1 LGDPGAGGRV
11 TRFTRARA
19 ALAAGVLGLAAT
31 GAPARLGAQTDP
43 RLRDAVALAQSGQ
56 LDSARARVNRLLAA
70 LPPTDTVFPEA
81 LYTAGLIAADAPTV
95 MRYLQRVIV
104 EYDRSPWADDAL
116 LRLTQLH
123 FAQGDKAATVQA
135 AERMRRDYPDS
146 PLFPQAA
153 FPAGRAYFDL
163 RDETRGCA
171 MIRLALAGAGDNVEL
186 RNQVTFYA
194 ARCPPEGSPAPD
206 TSPVARPAA
215 PRFAV
220 QVLAVRGASQVDEM
234 LVRLRG
240 MGYTSRAVR
249 DTTGLI
255 KVWVGPY
262 PTREDAQ
269 RAQQQLRTQLGG
281 QPFIVEER

>member
-1 LGDPGAGGRV
+1 MTRGA
-11 TRFTRARA
+11 RARA
-19 ALAAGVLGLAAT
+19 ALVVTVAGLAAA
-31 GAPARLGAQTDP
+31 GPRPLAAQTDP

-56 LDSARARVNRLLAA
+56 LDSARARVDRLLAT
-70 LPPTDTVFPEA
+70 LPPTDSVFPEA
-81 LYTAGLIAADAPTV
+81 LYTAGVIAADAPTV

-104 EYDRSPWADDAL
+104 EYDGSPWADDAL

-123 FAQGDKAATVQA
+123 FAQGDPAATVQA

-171 MIRLALAGAGDNVEL
+171 LMRIALAGAGDNVEL

-194 ARCPPEGSPAPD
+194 ARCPPEGGPAPD
-206 TSPVARPAA
+206 SGPAGRPTA

-220 QVLAVRGASQVDEM
+220 QVLAVRSTTQVDEM
-234 LVRLRG
+234 LTRLRG
-240 MGYTSRAVR
+240 MGFISRVVR
-249 DTTGLI
+249 DTTGFF

-262 PTREDAQ
+262 PTREEAQ
-269 RAQQQLRTQLGG
+269 RVQQQLRTRLGG

>member
-1 LGDPGAGGRV
+1 MTRHAG
-11 TRFTRARA
+11 ARA
-19 ALAAGVLGLAAT
+19 ALAAGVLGLAWV
-31 GAPARLGAQTDP
+31 GPGRLDAQTDP
-43 RLRDAVALAQSGQ
+43 RLRNAVALAQSGQ
-56 LDSARARVNRLLAA
+56 LDSARTLVDRLLAT
-70 LPPTDTVFPEA
+70 LPPTDSVFPEA
-81 LYTAGLIAADAPTV
+81 LYTAGLVAADAPTV

-123 FAQGDKAATVQA
+123 FAQGDAASTVQA

-153 FPAGRAYFDL
+153 FPAARAYFDL

-171 MIRLALAGAGDNVEL
+171 LIRIALAGAGDNVEL
-186 RNQVTFYA
+186 RNQVNFYA
-194 ARCPPEGSPAPD
+194 ARCPPEGGPAPD
-206 TSPVARPAA
+206 AARPAA

-220 QVLAVRGASQVDEM
+220 QVLAVRGTAQVDEM
-234 LVRLRG
+234 LTRLRG
-240 MGYTSRAVR
+240 MGYTTRVVR
-249 DTTGLI
+249 DTTGLF

-262 PTREDAQ
+262 PTREAAQ
-269 RAQQQLRTQLGG
+269 QAQQQIRTRLGG

>member
-1 LGDPGAGGRV
+1 MGGPGAGGRL
-11 TRFTRARA
+11 TRRARA
-19 ALAAGVLGLAAT
+19 AMAAVVLGLAAVV
-31 GAPARLGAQTDP
+31 APGRLAAQTDP
-43 RLRDAVALAQSGQ
+43 RLRDAVGLAQSGQ
-56 LDSARARVNRLLAA
+56 LDSARVLVDRLLGR
-70 LPPTDTVFPEA
+70 LPPTDSVYPEA

-123 FAQGDKAATVQA
+123 FAQENPAATVQA

-171 MIRLALAGAGDNVEL
+171 LIRIALAGAGDNVEL
-186 RNQVTFYA
+186 RNQVNFYA
-194 ARCPPEGSPAPD
+194 ARCPPEGGPTPD
-206 TSPVARPAA
+206 SNPVARPAA

-220 QVLAVRGASQVDEM
+220 QVLAVRGTAQVDEM
-234 LVRLRG
+234 LSRLRG
-240 MGYTSRAVR
+240 MGYTSRVVR
-249 DTTGLI
+249 DTTGFF

-262 PTREDAQ
+262 PTREAAQ
-269 RAQQQLRTQLGG
+269 QAQQQLRTQLGG

>member
-1 LGDPGAGGRV
+1 VRRR
-11 TRFTRARA
+11 TRTRTGLVVG
-19 ALAAGVLGLAAT
+19 ALALWAAA
-31 GAPARLGAQTDP
+31 APGRLGAQTDP
-43 RLRDAVALAQSGQ
+43 RLRAAVGLAQSGH
-56 LDSARARVNRLLAA
+56 LDSARAMVDQLLAT
-70 LPPTDTVFPEA
+70 LPPTDAVFPEA
-81 LYTAGLIAADAPTV
+81 LYTAGLVAADAPTV

-123 FAQGDKAATVQA
+123 FAQRDPAATVQA

-163 RDETRGCA
+163 RDESRGCTL
-171 MIRLALAGAGDNVEL
+171 IRIALAGAGDNVEL
-186 RNQVTFYA
+186 RNQVGFYA
-194 ARCPPEGSPAPD
+194 ARCPSPGGPAPD
-206 TSPVARPAA
+206 SSPPVRAA
-215 PRFAV
+215 PSRFVV
-220 QVLAVRGASQVDEM
+220 QVLAVRGTAQVDEM
-234 LVRLRG
+234 LTRLRA
-240 MGYTSRAVR
+240 MGYASRVVR
-249 DTTGLI
+249 DTTGFF

-262 PTREDAQ
+262 QTREEAQ

>member
-1 LGDPGAGGRV
+1 MRRA
-11 TRFTRARA
+11 ARA
-19 ALAAGVLGLAAT
+19 AVAATVLGLALVVMP
-31 GAPARLGAQTDP
+31 GRLGAQTDP

-56 LDSARARVNRLLAA
+56 LDSARAVVNRLLAA
-70 LPPTDTVFPEA
+70 LPPTDSVFPEA
-81 LYTAGLIAADAPTV
+81 LYTAGLIAPDAPTV

-123 FAQGDKAATVQA
+123 FAQGDPAATVQA

-171 MIRLALAGAGDNVEL
+171 LIRIALAGAGDNVEL

-194 ARCPPEGSPAPD
+194 ARCPAEGDLAPD
-206 TSPVARPAA
+206 SGPAARPGA

-220 QVLAVRGASQVDEM
+220 QVLAVRSAAQVDDM
-234 LVRLRG
+234 LTRLRG
-240 MGYTSRAVR
+240 MGYMSRVVR
-249 DTTGLI
+249 DTTGFF

-262 PTREDAQ
+262 PTREEAQ
-269 RAQQQLRTQLGG
+269 RVQQQLRTRLGG